1 MNAPS
6 LQAVFDYIA
15 AQISDKVIAALHAE
29 AASVVPVEPWIDTT
43 MKPAVCAIPHVVEQV
58 VLPDPIPAPAAPA
71 PATAPAPAA
80 PIEPAQLTSAEVE
93 DRNFLQA
100 LMLDYISRCG
110 RDTVVKTL
118 ASFGAKKAT
127 ELTGDNKLKFAMKAQ
142 ADIKAT
148 SHE

>member
-1 MNAPS
+1 MNALS
-6 LQAVFDYIA
+6 LQPVLDYLA
-15 AQISDKVIAALHAE
+15 AQISAKVIEALHAE
-29 AASVVPVEPWIDTT
+29 AASVVPLETS
-43 MKPAVCAIPHVVEQV
+43 AVNTVPDKCAIPPVVETV
-58 VLPDPIPAPAAPA
+58 VLPAPADPAPAPTPA
-71 PATAPAPAA
+71 PASPV
-80 PIEPAQLTSAEVE
+80 EPAQLTSAEVE